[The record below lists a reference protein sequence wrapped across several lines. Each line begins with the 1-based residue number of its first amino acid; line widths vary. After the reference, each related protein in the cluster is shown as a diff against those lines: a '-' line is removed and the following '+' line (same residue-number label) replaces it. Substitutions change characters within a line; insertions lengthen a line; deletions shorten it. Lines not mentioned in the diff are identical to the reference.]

1 MHGGYAFTPIARP
14 DGLGLLRSPGGIR
27 DKRKRASADAAELGS
42 SPGPP
47 GAEMRSSNP
56 MHLIGGTPPKYKIGI
71 GTQCAESSDTRHRL
85 RFEAERFPRK
95 VGSFVKKAA
104 APLGTTAAE
113 TFDLLKL
120 CSSFTQFRVWLH
132 PHLPPDL

>member
-1 MHGGYAFTPIARP
+1 MHGGYALTPIARP

-56 MHLIGGTPPKYKIGI
+56 MHLIGVHPRSTKSESGRGAQNRRIRVIGSVSRRN
-71 GTQCAESSDTRHRL
+71 GFRERLGVSSKKPLHLSGQQRL
-85 RFEAERFPRK
+85 RL
-95 VGSFVKKAA
+95 SI
-104 APLGTTAAE
+104 
-113 TFDLLKL
+113 
-120 CSSFTQFRVWLH
+120 S
-132 PHLPPDL
+132 